1 MCSSS
6 LHFRSVITRSR
17 KTSSGYCSNSSL
29 VKRDGQVRVIWD
41 ATPID
46 LFSYDAFQVAAGAAR
61 QSVPFADTS
70 IPIVASS
77 HLIVCKVIFN
87 RPRDWVDVD
96 AMLGGG
102 SRHRCG
108 RGLALGG
115 THRRD
120 ENPRYNRIGAVLTWT

>member
-1 MCSSS
+1 VLLVSP
-6 LHFRSVITRSR
+6 LPLGDHPLAENAIWILLELLTRQTR
-17 KTSSGYCSNSSL
+17 WSG
-29 VKRDGQVRVIWD
+29 QVIWD